1 ATPPNRPL
9 LPTCLAVMFG
19 VAFLSATLV
28 VGDTMTAGFSDT
40 FAESNAGTDAVVRS
54 ANEVGDEDI
63 VERGL
68 VDASLADQIVQVD
81 GVAAVAPEI
90 QSTGRIVGADGDP
103 LGGHGPP
110 TCGCHSRT

>member
-28 VGDTMTAGFSDT
+28 VGDTMTAGFSDI
-40 FAESNAGTDAVVRS
+40 FAESNAGTDAVVRN
-54 ANEVGDEDI
+54 ATQVGEEDV

-68 VDASLADQIVQVD
+68 VDAGLAGQIASVD
-81 GVAAVAPEI
+81 GVAAAVPE
-90 QSTGRIVGADGDP
+90 SWGARRIVGSARR
-103 LGGHGPP
+103 H
-110 TCGCHSRT
+110 